1 MAASVSTL
9 WYVDA
14 PEPAAVLR
22 SAHPARDSAQA
33 LVGRLYPHLNSV
45 PLERV
50 PLAEAVACAE
60 PDRVHVGSYP
70 GVTVVCSPDLP
81 QRRPS
86 SIPETWTHTL
96 GSEYT
101 YLIRSD
107 PPRAWGAFAQWHHGE
122 LRRAFSATT
131 VDIFEDQG
139 VPYVWERPFW
149 AGDHPVRWPVDIPP
163 PPQALPFH
171 PRRLVETAND
181 AWLGFRYIG
190 GDPGGLTPAGIEVW
204 RFGLYR
210 DGEIPPGTSDP
221 APPRERRGRRWW
233 HRTR

>member
-14 PEPAAVLR
+14 PEPAMVLR
-22 SAHPARDSAQA
+22 SAHPDRDSAHA
-33 LVGRLYPHLNSV
+33 LVGRLYPNLNSV
-45 PLERV
+45 PMQRV
-50 PLAEAVACAE
+50 PLVEAAACAE
-60 PDRVHVGSYP
+60 PDRVYVGSYP

-81 QRRPS
+81 QRQPS
-86 SIPETWTHTL
+86 ETPETWTHTL
-96 GSEYT
+96 GSEHT

-131 VDIFEDQG
+131 VDIFEDHG
-139 VPYVWERPFW
+139 VPFVWERPFW
-149 AGDHPVRWPVDIPP
+149 AGDHPVRWPVHLPA

-181 AWLGFRYIG
+181 SWLGFRYIG
-190 GDPGGLTPAGIEVW
+190 AGTGGLDPAGIEVW

-210 DGEIPPGTSDP
+210 DGETPPATPDSVTPGEQ
-221 APPRERRGRRWW
+221 RRRWW
-233 HRTR
+233 HRLR

>member
-50 PLAEAVACAE
+50 PLAEAVAGAE

-70 GVTVVCSPDLP
+70 GVTVVCSPDLH

-96 GSEYT
+96 GSENT

-131 VDIFEDQG
+131 VDIFEDHG
-139 VPYVWERPFW
+139 VPFVWERPYW

-221 APPRERRGRRWW
+221 APPRVRRGRRWW

>member
-22 SAHPARDSAQA
+22 SARPDRDSAHA
-33 LVGRLYPHLNSV
+33 LVGRLYPDLNSV

-50 PLAEAVACAE
+50 PLVEAAACTE
-60 PDRVHVGSYP
+60 RDRVYVGSYP

-81 QRRPS
+81 QQPS
-86 SIPETWTHTL
+86 ETPETWTHTL
-96 GSEYT
+96 GSEHT

-107 PPRAWGAFAQWHHGE
+107 PPRALGAFAQWHHGE

-131 VDIFEDQG
+131 VDIFEDHG
-139 VPYVWERPFW
+139 VPFVWERPFW
-149 AGDHPVRWPVDIPP
+149 AGDHPVRWPVDVTP

-171 PRRLVETAND
+171 PRRLVETANA

-190 GDPGGLTPAGIEVW
+190 RESGEPDPADIEVW

-210 DGEIPPGTSDP
+210 DGETPPLATDFT
-221 APPRERRGRRWW
+221 PPPERRRRRWW
-233 HRTR
+233 GLRR